1 MQRGQTA
8 LNGLH
13 LAQRQALVAHAVRGD
28 QVRIL
33 CAQNMAAREA
43 AAVENL

>member
-1 MQRGQTA
+1 MQRGQMTPY
-8 LNGLH
+8 GQH

-33 CAQNMAAREA
+33 CAQNMAARKA
-43 AAVENL
+43 TAVENL